1 MDQTRK
7 MWASAAVVGVIVVG
21 GASVAAAASAGK
33 LDQVARETRAVV
45 EKASPSGQ
53 PQEGQV
59 PAPGTTSDDDF
70 VVSTE
75 VNPDP
80 REVLEYWTDERM
92 EDAQPMPMPEVT
104 PGQFEVGPGQVE
116 VGPGQVEQG
125 QVEQGQAPPE

>member
-1 MDQTRK
+1 MNQTRK
-7 MWASAAVVGVIVVG
+7 MWASAAVVGVIVAG

-53 PQEGQV
+53 P
-59 PAPGTTSDDDF
+59 APETTDDGV

-80 REVLEYWTDERM
+80 REVIEYWSDERM
-92 EDAQPMPMPEVT
+92 EDAEPMPMPEVS
-104 PGQFEVGPGQVE
+104 PGEFGVGSDEIQPGPGE
-116 VGPGQVEQG
+116 PGLTE
-125 QVEQGQAPPE
+125 

>member
-7 MWASAAVVGVIVVG
+7 MWASAVVVGVIVVG

-45 EKASPSGQ
+45 EKAPPSGE
-53 PQEGQV
+53 PT
-59 PAPGTTSDDDF
+59 PDI

-80 REVLEYWTDERM
+80 REVIEYWTDQRM
-92 EDAQPMPMPEVT
+92 EGAEPMPMPEVT
-104 PGQFEVGPGQVE
+104 PGQFEVGTGDVE
-116 VGPGQVEQG
+116 VRPGDAG
-125 QVEQGQAPPE
+125 QTDGHPE

>member
-33 LDQVARETRAVV
+33 LDQVARETRAQI
-45 EKASPSGQ
+45 EKTGEQ
-53 PQEGQV
+53 PRPE
-59 PAPGTTSDDDF
+59 TTDGV

-80 REVLEYWTDERM
+80 REVLRYWSDQRM
-92 EDAQPMPMPEVT
+92 EDAQPMPMPEVGKLET
-104 PGQFEVGPGQVE
+104 SDAAPGGRRSGEVEAGEIAGL
-116 VGPGQVEQG
+116 
-125 QVEQGQAPPE
+125 PE

>member
-45 EKASPSGQ
+45 EKATPSGEQ
-53 PQEGQV
+53 PRPE
-59 PAPGTTSDDDF
+59 TTDGV

-80 REVLEYWTDERM
+80 REVLRYWSDQRM
-92 EDAQPMPMPEVT
+92 EDAQPMPMPEVGKLET
-104 PGQFEVGPGQVE
+104 SDAAPGGRRSGEVEAGEIAGL
-116 VGPGQVEQG
+116 
-125 QVEQGQAPPE
+125 PE

>member
-21 GASVAAAASAGK
+21 GASIAAAASAGK

-53 PQEGQV
+53 PQQPSPE
-59 PAPGTTSDDDF
+59 TSDGI

-80 REVLEYWTDERM
+80 GEVIDYWTDQRM
-92 EDAQPMPMPEVT
+92 EDAEPMPMPEVT
-104 PGQFEVGPGQVE
+104 PGQFEVGAGQVE
-116 VGPGQVEQG
+116 ET
-125 QVEQGQAPPE
+125 E

>member
-33 LDQVARETRAVV
+33 LDQVARETRAEVQ
-45 EKASPSGQ
+45 KASPSGEQ
-53 PQEGQV
+53 PSPESSE
-59 PAPGTTSDDDF
+59 PA

-80 REVLEYWTDERM
+80 QTVLRYWSDQRM
-92 EDAQPMPMPEVT
+92 EDAQPMPMPEVGKLELGDT
-104 PGQFEVGPGQVE
+104 GPGGQQPGQGEAGEIAGQ
-116 VGPGQVEQG
+116 
-125 QVEQGQAPPE
+125 PE